1 MACTNQS
8 AVEYIRNAT
17 AQLVQKLR
25 DLSVIV
31 DSLCK
36 IHVFCDEEVSE
47 IQSEKTDFARAR
59 SLLLRVTKKGERA
72 CYELLKIIYIARKR
86 NSERPVKNVASTK
99 TSEFDLDHWISCFSF
114 TEDPLMD
121 TSCYYKGPKLCHK
134 YRERL
139 KGEAEK
145 VSAAFW
151 KSNQK
156 LFAGRRKP
164 HLSYAPLVLDTQG
177 RVSLSKIKKLK
188 SKKMKMDRMKKM
200 KSYLPVDK
208 SSTGQTVSLD
218 DLLSTRRNVLVVG
231 KPGIGKTAL
240 AHQLL
245 KLWSEKDDDK
255 LDYMFYFD
263 FRQTDRMRDVSLED
277 LLFGLFCEPAE
288 GKEEVL
294 QDLKKNS
301 DSVTVIIDGVTD
313 PSSSVVWSIVDKC
326 LPDAKVIVTCRV
338 EDEEDFDEDFFRVE
352 VKGFNEQ
359 TIKTYFHA
367 ALGEDHEKVVDHVEL
382 LSLCHVPVYAL
393 MVAVCFS
400 SERSTDC
407 QDLCT
412 LTDIYINIVRFCLQR
427 NSNIRTRDLNQFI
440 STKREGLLSLAEAAF
455 NATEAKTVSLTELP
469 VLHEDHCV
477 LSFLKQLHVRVAPTE
492 TSTMFAFLHYTMQEF
507 FAALWLLKNPDKL
520 EAVIQQSLTEE
531 MRHMQH
537 VIPFTCRLLAEKK
550 PTLMKWLLPA
560 EQLQETSGRFFT
572 QMMSCFYNVEDG
584 LQVDL
589 LFLCQCLFESQRPEA
604 CVSLLDQLDYDLD
617 LRGEK
622 LDPSSCCAVAYV
634 ISQSKGRKVRLNLEK
649 TEVSEHGAG
658 RLFGCLQ
665 HVQWSDRLAQQLWKL
680 LLLSPGQVDHRSL
693 LHYDGHMLRL
703 PVVGEVQL
711 FERAVKV
718 LQESTRPV
726 QVCLYWEP
734 SAAPCPGLNKSL
746 LEALPWISSLSFRIQ
761 DQEQDHRRLEEE
773 KQELLLA
780 LCLTAA
786 LHNEGNFDHVGKK
799 LFSMFSLRIDFTD
812 FLFDFYQRLKSEG
825 HSSIIPSLRS
835 FFQSTLSVW
844 TINLSERKSSILLE
858 VLQLQSEKK
867 QVKLRGC
874 SVEESEVKSFLQ
886 CLPHISQLS
895 FWIHPW
901 STDPVSVQLCVNV
914 FRAAAAEG
922 EETLE
927 LLASVCR
934 YKTFPLH
941 SGTHYGDDHW
951 DQHQLDFLLD
961 LYCGL
966 KDCKSKRGLSVLP
979 SLRSVLQ
986 STPSVWTIK
995 LSQRKIS
1002 ILLEVLQ
1009 LQSEKKQVKLIDC
1022 SVEESEV
1029 KSFLQCLPHISQLSF
1044 YPWYKDS
1051 VQFCVKVFRAAAAE
1065 GEETLELL
1073 ASVCRHKTFPLHS
1086 GTDYGDEYHSDFVLD
1101 LYCGLKDCESETGLS
1116 VLPSLR
1122 SVLQSTPSVWTID
1135 LSERKSSILLEVLQL
1150 QSEKKQVK
1158 LIGCSVEESEVKSFL
1173 QCLPHISQLSFSF
1186 NPWYKDSVQ
1195 FCVKVFRAAAAEGEE
1210 TLELLAS
1217 VCRYKTFP
1225 LHSRTHYD
1233 DIYQSDFLLDLY
1245 CGLKDCESETGLSV
1259 LPSLRSVL
1267 QSTPSVWTID
1277 LSKRKISILLE
1288 VLQLQSEKKQV
1299 KLIGC
1304 SVEESEVKSFLQ
1316 CLPHISQL
1324 SFWDDMDSVQ
1334 LCVNVFRAAAA
1345 EGEETLELL
1354 ASVCRYKTFPLH
1366 SGTHYGDDDDDD
1378 HWDEYQLDFL
1388 LDLYCGLKDCESERG
1403 LSVLPSLR
1411 SVLQSTPSVWFIDLS
1426 KRKISILLEV
1436 LQLQSEKKQ
1445 VKLVLNSGFFRI
1457 SDADRESEVK
1467 NFFQCLPHI
1476 CELSFSHRWP
1486 LSESVRVLVALF
1498 CAAAERQQLTGQK
1511 TLELLVSVCRP
1522 GSFPD
1527 RDFDDFDKLETDH
1540 RSLLQSLCSRVKDCE
1555 RRTGLSVLPLLN
1567 LVLRR
1572 PLFPELHDDWHKEAF
1587 LASFAPW
1594 LNHYQ
1599 FF

>member
-895 FWIHPW
+895 F
-901 STDPVSVQLCVNV
+901 
-914 FRAAAAEG
+914 
-922 EETLE
+922 
-927 LLASVCR
+927 
-934 YKTFPLH
+934 
-941 SGTHYGDDHW
+941 
-951 DQHQLDFLLD
+951 
-961 LYCGL
+961 
-966 KDCKSKRGLSVLP
+966 
-979 SLRSVLQ
+979 
-986 STPSVWTIK
+986 
-995 LSQRKIS
+995 
-1002 ILLEVLQ
+1002 
-1009 LQSEKKQVKLIDC
+1009 
-1022 SVEESEV
+1022 
-1029 KSFLQCLPHISQLSF
+1029 

-1173 QCLPHISQLSFSF
+1173 QCLPHISQLSFS
-1186 NPWYKDSVQ
+1186 
-1195 FCVKVFRAAAAEGEE
+1195 
-1210 TLELLAS
+1210 
-1217 VCRYKTFP
+1217 
-1225 LHSRTHYD
+1225 
-1233 DIYQSDFLLDLY
+1233 
-1245 CGLKDCESETGLSV
+1245 
-1259 LPSLRSVL
+1259 
-1267 QSTPSVWTID
+1267 
-1277 LSKRKISILLE
+1277 
-1288 VLQLQSEKKQV
+1288 
-1299 KLIGC
+1299 
-1304 SVEESEVKSFLQ
+1304 
-1316 CLPHISQL
+1316 
-1324 SFWDDMDSVQ
+1324 
-1334 LCVNVFRAAAA
+1334 
-1345 EGEETLELL
+1345 
-1354 ASVCRYKTFPLH
+1354 
-1366 SGTHYGDDDDDD
+1366 
-1378 HWDEYQLDFL
+1378 
-1388 LDLYCGLKDCESERG
+1388 
-1403 LSVLPSLR
+1403 
-1411 SVLQSTPSVWFIDLS
+1411 
-1426 KRKISILLEV
+1426 
-1436 LQLQSEKKQ
+1436 
-1445 VKLVLNSGFFRI
+1445 
-1457 SDADRESEVK
+1457 
-1467 NFFQCLPHI
+1467 
-1476 CELSFSHRWP
+1476 HRWP

>member
-895 FWIHPW
+895 F
-901 STDPVSVQLCVNV
+901 
-914 FRAAAAEG
+914 
-922 EETLE
+922 
-927 LLASVCR
+927 
-934 YKTFPLH
+934 
-941 SGTHYGDDHW
+941 
-951 DQHQLDFLLD
+951 
-961 LYCGL
+961 
-966 KDCKSKRGLSVLP
+966 
-979 SLRSVLQ
+979 
-986 STPSVWTIK
+986 
-995 LSQRKIS
+995 
-1002 ILLEVLQ
+1002 
-1009 LQSEKKQVKLIDC
+1009 
-1022 SVEESEV
+1022 
-1029 KSFLQCLPHISQLSF
+1029 

-1324 SFWDDMDSVQ
+1324 SF
-1334 LCVNVFRAAAA
+1334 
-1345 EGEETLELL
+1345 
-1354 ASVCRYKTFPLH
+1354 
-1366 SGTHYGDDDDDD
+1366 
-1378 HWDEYQLDFL
+1378 
-1388 LDLYCGLKDCESERG
+1388 
-1403 LSVLPSLR
+1403 
-1411 SVLQSTPSVWFIDLS
+1411 
-1426 KRKISILLEV
+1426 
-1436 LQLQSEKKQ
+1436 
-1445 VKLVLNSGFFRI
+1445 
-1457 SDADRESEVK
+1457 
-1467 NFFQCLPHI
+1467 
-1476 CELSFSHRWP
+1476 SHRWP